1 MRKPEKEQ
9 ATHSQ
14 VAVTNQRD
22 REISERLKALIA
34 QKRKDDLE
42 GNSPRARGRAARVLR
57 PRLDDLRE
65 MISLGMN
72 IREMEGMLA
81 EAGLMVSYQNL
92 RSFLL
97 KHMPVEYREHLA
109 MGAGKGIPEA
119 ARLPAGMVDQTANT
133 HDCEAPLTERV
144 EQYLGA
150 VREAMGEELFESGQ
164 CHTLAITLRELFGGD
179 LYAILR
185 HEVDEEGERF
195 STTYSHMTCEIGSQ
209 CYDIGGTEADTR
221 WCARWPDEPDEDG
234 LTSEF
239 EFVAIA
245 PDELEAFLE
254 KYRAVPVVQNL
265 VAQLQII
272 ARREAADPELV
283 EQVGP
288 RLSCPAAVDS
298 WEDGEPGTI

>member
-1 MRKPEKEQ
+1 MRRPEKEQ

-81 EAGLMVSYQNL
+81 EAGLMVSYQSL

-97 KHMPVEYREHLA
+97 KHMPAEYREHLA
-109 MGAGKGIPEA
+109 TGSWKGNPGA
-119 ARLPAGMVDQTANT
+119 ARLPAGSDQAIHT
-133 HDCEAPLTERV
+133 HV

-150 VREAMGEELFESGQ
+150 VREAMGEEVFESGQ

-239 EFVAIA
+239 EFVAVEA
-245 PDELEAFLE
+245 DELVGFLA
-254 KYRAVPVVQNL
+254 KHRAKPVEQEL
-265 VAQLQII
+265 AARLRAIG
-272 ARREAADPELV
+272 RREIRMTVEMVEPSADEQV
-283 EQVGP
+283 EQGP
-288 RLSCPAAVDS
+288 GAQ
-298 WEDGEPGTI
+298 